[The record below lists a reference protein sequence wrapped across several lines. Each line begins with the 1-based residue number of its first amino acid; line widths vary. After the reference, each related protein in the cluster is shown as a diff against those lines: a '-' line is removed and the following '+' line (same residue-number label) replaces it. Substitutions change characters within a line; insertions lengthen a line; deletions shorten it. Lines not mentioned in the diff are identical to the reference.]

1 VKRVPALVSLSRD
14 HHLALFVAQR
24 LCRATLKTAAE
35 AHATLLAYWHEYGQA
50 HFCSEEE
57 LLLPAYAQH
66 ANPQDPLV
74 ARVLSDHAAIRQ
86 RIADM
91 DCDST
96 PTIEALHQ
104 LGGLMAAHVRLEERK
119 LFPLIENALPPAQL
133 AALAAAL
140 DRADNDP

>member
-1 VKRVPALVSLSRD
+1 VKRGPALVSLSRD
-14 HHLALFVAQR
+14 HHLALFVAQG

-35 AHATLLAYWHEYGQA
+35 AHAALLAYWQEYGQA

-66 ANPQDPLV
+66 ADPQDPLV
-74 ARVLSDHAAIRQ
+74 ARVLSDHAAISQ

-96 PTIEALHQ
+96 PTIEALHE
-104 LGGLMAAHVRLEERK
+104 LGCLMAAHVRLEERK

-133 AALAAAL
+133 AVLAAVL